1 MPKFVLILMVKNEEK
16 ILKRC
21 MEAVEGVVDAYV
33 ITDTGSSDMTTDIAL
48 DFLMTHEGCVEINT
62 WKNFGHNRTLSFQN
76 ALGYCKAKGWD
87 LTDTYGLLLDAD
99 MVFVP
104 GTLREQPLGG
114 VGYTFLQCAGD
125 LEYPNTRLIRMDYP
139 WVCKGV
145 THEYWDGECA
155 AIPRTVC
162 YIDDQNDGGCKADKF
177 TRDLALLEK
186 GLEEDPT
193 NVRYMFYIAQTYHS
207 MGNWTKAIEWYQR
220 RIDAGGWYEE
230 VWYSHYM
237 IAKTYE
243 ILKDPVQF
251 EAWVQ
256 KAYAFYPG
264 RAEALYC
271 LAKYFRVKGEHYRA
285 MHYIQIGRKIPLP
298 ADALFIEKDVYRGL
312 FDYEETI
319 CRFYTLYT
327 KKDALRDCMK
337 YLMTD
342 KPFPDNVYDNLKF
355 YIEPVDCRAKPVA
368 IHRHLFGPNFHP
380 SAISTCGDYQ
390 NIRYVNYNLNH
401 TNTTYTMKDGSYSD
415 TNGVRTQNA
424 CLNTLTN
431 EIVCMD
437 DSSITLPRREAHIKG
452 LEDVRLYLNS
462 KHELCFLAT
471 AAEYSDRLSIV
482 RGRYHPD
489 TASYSDCV
497 VMESPTGSGCEK
509 NWLPISGTDTCI
521 YRWHPFEVRRF
532 DGNKAPI
539 VTSYTTP
546 WFFRHLRGSAR
557 PIKVKNELW
566 ALCHFVIGATPRI
579 YYHCIV
585 ALDAETHRP
594 KRMSLPIL
602 FYSDLIEFCIN
613 LSVTG
618 NGNTATCMFAI
629 LDDAPYTATFTLADS
644 DWVQV

>member
-1 MPKFVLILMVKNEEK
+1 MPKIVLILMVKNEEK

-87 LTDTYGLLLDAD
+87 LKDTYGLLLDAD

-104 GTLREQPLGG
+104 GTLRKQPLGG
-114 VGYTFLQCAGD
+114 LGYTFLQCAGD

-145 THEYWDGECA
+145 THEYWDGECT
-155 AIPRTVC
+155 AIPKTVC

-177 TRDLALLEK
+177 TRDLTLLEK

-312 FDYEETI
+312 FDYEDTI

-327 KKDALRDCMK
+327 KREALRDSMK

-355 YIEPVDCRAKPVA
+355 YIEVLEGESTPYPVKRD
-368 IHRHLFGPNFHP
+368 LFGPNFHP
-380 SAISTCGDYQ
+380 AHISISEPYH
-390 NIRYVNYNLNH
+390 NIRFVNYNLNH

-415 TNGVRTQNA
+415 SNPVMTQNA
-424 CLNTLTN
+424 CYNQDTK
-431 EIVCMD
+431 EIVLMD
-437 DSSITLPRREAHIKG
+437 DNSTNLPRVPAHVKG
-452 LEDVRLYLNS
+452 LEDVRLYRN
-462 KHELCFLAT
+462 KAGDLCFSAT
-471 AAEYSDRLSIV
+471 VAEYAHRHAV
-482 RGRYHPD
+482 MRGHYDPD
-489 TASYSDCV
+489 TGKYRDCI
-497 VMESPTGSGCEK
+497 VMDSPTGSGCEK
-509 NWLPISGTDTCI
+509 NWLGITGTDDVI
-521 YRWHPFEVRRF
+521 YHWFPLQIGKYHGSKLNIHTRH
-532 DGNKAPI
+532 
-539 VTSYTTP
+539 TTP
-546 WFFRHLRGSAR
+546 WFFRHLRGSGAPAR
-557 PIKVKNELW
+557 TKNELW
-566 ALCHFVIGATPRI
+566 ALTHFVIGEHPRN
-579 YYHCIV
+579 YFSCIV
-585 ALDAETHRP
+585 VLDDKTYVP
-594 KRMSLPIL
+594 KRVSVPFL
-602 FYSDLIEFCIN
+602 FHSNYVEFSMNIRVEGKNVKCIYS
-613 LSVTG
+613 T
-618 NGNTATCMFAI
+618 
-629 LDDAPYTATFTLADS
+629 LDDNPCEITFRIQDE
-644 DWVQV
+644 DWIQV

>member
-87 LTDTYGLLLDAD
+87 LKDTYGLLLDAD

-104 GTLREQPLGG
+104 GTLRKQPLGG
-114 VGYTFLQCAGD
+114 LGYTFLQCAGD

-145 THEYWDGECA
+145 THEYWDGECT
-155 AIPRTVC
+155 AIPKTVC

-177 TRDLALLEK
+177 TRDLTLLEK

-207 MGNWTKAIEWYQR
+207 MGIWTKAIEWYQR

-312 FDYEETI
+312 FDYEDTI

-327 KKDALRDCMK
+327 KREALRDSMK

-355 YIEPVDCRAKPVA
+355 YIEVLEGESTPYPVKRD
-368 IHRHLFGPNFHP
+368 LFGPNFHP
-380 SAISTCGDYQ
+380 AHISISEPYH
-390 NIRYVNYNLNH
+390 NIRFVNYNLNH

-415 TNGVRTQNA
+415 SNPVMTQNA
-424 CLNTLTN
+424 CYNQDTK
-431 EIVCMD
+431 EIVLMD
-437 DSSITLPRREAHIKG
+437 DNSTNLPRVPAHVKG
-452 LEDVRLYLNS
+452 LEDVRLYRN
-462 KHELCFLAT
+462 KAGDLCFSAT
-471 AAEYSDRLSIV
+471 VAEYAHRHAV
-482 RGRYHPD
+482 MRGQYDPD
-489 TASYSDCV
+489 TGKYRDCI
-497 VMESPTGSGCEK
+497 VMDSPTGSGCEK
-509 NWLPISGTDTCI
+509 NWLGITGTDDVI
-521 YRWHPFEVRRF
+521 YHWFPLQIGKYHGSKLNIHTRH
-532 DGNKAPI
+532 
-539 VTSYTTP
+539 TTP
-546 WFFRHLRGSAR
+546 WFFRHLRGSGAPAR
-557 PIKVKNELW
+557 TKNELW
-566 ALCHFVIGATPRI
+566 ALTHFVIGEHPRN
-579 YYHCIV
+579 YFSCIV
-585 ALDAETHRP
+585 VLDDKTYAP
-594 KRMSLPIL
+594 KRVSVPFL
-602 FYSDLIEFCIN
+602 FHSNYVEFSMNIRVEGKNVKCIYS
-613 LSVTG
+613 T
-618 NGNTATCMFAI
+618 
-629 LDDAPYTATFTLADS
+629 LDDNPCEITFRIQDE
-644 DWVQV
+644 DWIQV